1 MLYKSLLLDRLM
13 KLAEESPD
21 LVVIQNNHSKL
32 TANQLFNNS
41 RTVALNLIKLNF
53 QKNDIAAIAA
63 RPGKEFLEV
72 MFAVLMLHGKIAII
86 DPEMG
91 RANYA
96 AKMKQL
102 CTKWLFA
109 DSGLLLLREHPVLR
123 WIILKF
129 KKNIPNIQFLA
140 DATIIS
146 VGRRMPVIKK
156 HIPFSRLLKPCK
168 ASSSSFLPC
177 DTLYQ
182 NLIIYTS
189 GTLNSPKGVLHND
202 ANLNASLT
210 SLGNLLS
217 AGKQDVVGA
226 YLPHFML
233 LGIAS
238 GLTVK
243 VMSDRMKPG
252 KKLRWLKNEG
262 INIFFGPPSEFIS
275 LIQYCEE
282 NNQLMPGQLKH
293 LLIGSAPVHKSF
305 LNRLIKVLPK
315 QTKVSCTYGMTEVLL
330 VSQIDGR
337 EKVNYTGE
345 GDVLGKPVP
354 GVDIKISGEGE
365 ILVRSQ
371 QLYSR
376 YFHDEKRDTW
386 HATGDLGKIDMEGN
400 LVLLG
405 RKKEMIIRRNFNIY
419 PALYEDTIKKIRG
432 IEEAAL
438 VGLYDEDIHDEKV
451 YLAIE
456 TRQSGPDNIK
466 QLLTDGEYSID
477 KHALPDRIFKMA
489 IPRKG
494 RQNKIDRAAIAE
506 YIKKNQL

>member
-1 MLYKSLLLDRLM
+1 MLNQSLLLDRLM
-13 KLAEESPD
+13 KLAEQSPD
-21 LVVIQNNHSKL
+21 LIVLQNNHLKL
-32 TANQLFNNS
+32 TAIRLFNNS
-41 RTVALNLIKLNF
+41 KRVAEHLSELKF
-53 QKNDIAAIAA
+53 RKDDIAAIAA
-63 RPGKEFLEV
+63 RPGEEFLEV

-102 CTKWLFA
+102 HATWLFA
-109 DSGLLLLREHPVLR
+109 DSGLLLLREHPILR

-129 KKNIPNIQFLA
+129 KKNIPNIQFL
-140 DATIIS
+140 DDMQIVS
-146 VGRRMPVIKK
+146 VGRRLPIIKK
-156 HIPFSRLLKPCK
+156 HIPFRRLLKHCK
-168 ASSSSFLPC
+168 TSSSFSPC

-189 GTLNSPKGVLHND
+189 GTLNSPKGVLHTD
-202 ANLNASLT
+202 ANLNASIT
-210 SLGNLLS
+210 SLSNLLS
-217 AGKQDVVGA
+217 ATKTDVVGT

-243 VMSDRMKPG
+243 VMSEKMNSE
-252 KKLRWLKNEG
+252 KKLRWLENEG
-262 INIFFGPPSEFIS
+262 INIFFGPPSEFMP
-275 LIQYCEE
+275 LIEYCEE
-282 NNQLMPGQLKH
+282 NNQLMPGQLRH
-293 LLIGSAPVHKSF
+293 LLIGSAPVHKCF
-305 LNRLIKVLPK
+305 LNRLIKVLSK
-315 QTKVSCTYGMTEVLL
+315 QTKVSCTYGMTELLL
-330 VSQIDGR
+330 VSAIDGR
-337 EKVNYTGE
+337 EKVNYEEE

-376 YFHDEKRDTW
+376 YFQDEKREDW
-386 HATGDLGKIDMEGN
+386 HATGDLGKIDTTGN

-419 PALYEDTIKKIRG
+419 PALYEDTIKKIKG
-432 IEEAAL
+432 IEEVAF

-456 TRQSGPDNIK
+456 TKETEISKIK
-466 QLLTDGEYSID
+466 QLLTDGQFSID
-477 KHALPDRIFKMA
+477 KHALPDKIFKMV

-494 RQNKIDRAAIAE
+494 RQNKIDRTAITE
-506 YIKKNQL
+506 YIKKNGL